1 MRTVDS
7 ALLRTWSAEGDAPG
21 EETGGRLLII
31 GGSRQTPGAVRLAA
45 EAALRAGS
53 ETVQVLTVRSTA
65 PVLAVAV
72 PELLVAGVEET
83 ADGEIAPGAFRRAA
97 EMAQQADV
105 VLVGPGFMS
114 PAAAVDLC
122 RPLLPRLRCRVVVD
136 ALAMAVFAAVPSF
149 RFADGQAILTPNT
162 GELGLALD
170 EDPKRV
176 EDEPADAIRRLSRRA
191 NAVVTSGSATT
202 YTAGPAGDIWVDRSG
217 HDGLAASGSGDVK
230 AGIIASAFGGLDDS
244 LGDRLDDGLDH
255 PEKAAVWGGH
265 VHARAG
271 ELVASRVG
279 RVGFVAS
286 ELVSAVPEVITSLTK

>member
-7 ALLRTWSAEGDAPG
+7 ALLRTWSADRDAPG
-21 EETGGRLLII
+21 RETGGRLLIV

-45 EAALRAGS
+45 EAALRAGA

-65 PVLAVAV
+65 PAFAVAV
-72 PELLVAGVEET
+72 PELFVAGVDET
-83 ADGEIAPGAFRRAA
+83 ADGEIAPGGFGQAA
-97 EMAQQADV
+97 EMAEQADV

-114 PAAAVDLC
+114 PRAAVDLC
-122 RPLLPRLRCRVVVD
+122 RPLLPRLSGCRVVID
-136 ALAMAVFAAVPSF
+136 ALAMAVFAAEPAF
-149 RFADGQAILTPNT
+149 RFADGQAILSPNS

-170 EDPKRV
+170 EDPKRAE
-176 EDEPADAIRRLSRRA
+176 EDPADAARRLTRRA

-202 YTAGPAGDIWVDRSG
+202 YVAAPGGEIWVDRAG

-230 AGIIASAFGGLDDS
+230 AGIIAAAFGHLADA
-244 LGDRLDDGLDH
+244 
-255 PEKAAVWGGH
+255 EKAAVWGGH

-279 RVGFVAS
+279 RVGFLAS
-286 ELVSAVPEVITSLTK
+286 EVVTAVPEVLTTLTA

>member
-1 MRTVDS
+1 VDS
-7 ALLRTWSAEGDAPG
+7 ALLRTWSAEGDARG
-21 EETGGRLLII
+21 AETGGRLLIV

-45 EAALRAGS
+45 EAALRAGC

-65 PVLAVAV
+65 AAFAVAV
-72 PELLVAGVEET
+72 PELLVAGVDET
-83 ADGEIAPGAFRRAA
+83 ADGEMAPGGFGPAA
-97 EMAQQADV
+97 EMAEQADV

-114 PAAAVDLC
+114 PRAAVDLC
-122 RPLLPRLRCRVVVD
+122 RPLLPRLKCRVVVD
-136 ALAMAVFAAVPSF
+136 ALAMAIFATEPSF

-170 EDPKRV
+170 EDPKRA
-176 EDEPADAIRRLSRRA
+176 EREPADAVRRLTRRA

-202 YTAGPAGDIWVDRSG
+202 YVAGPAGDLWVDRAG

-230 AGIIASAFGGLDDS
+230 GGIIAAAFG
-244 LGDRLDDGLDH
+244 RLDD
-255 PEKAAVWGGH
+255 PEKAAIWGGH

-279 RVGFVAS
+279 RVGFLAS
-286 ELVSAVPEVITSLTK
+286 EVVTAVPEVLTTLTA